1 MPMASP
7 PHPGRSLLR
16 DCIEELGLTITEAA
30 ERLRIQERYLAEV
43 CRCEAPITPLIAIR
57 IDQAFGG
64 GRRDM
69 AGDAVRATT
78 SGLTRRAVGGFR
90 QIRLQLR
97 ESGDSG
103 CGAAI

>member
-16 DCIEELGLTITEAA
+16 DCIEELGLSIAEAA
-30 ERLRIQERYLAEV
+30 GRLRIQERYLAEV

-64 GRRDM
+64 GAETWLAMQSAYDLWETRELLAAFD
-69 AGDAVRATT
+69 GFEAT
-78 SGLTRRAVGGFR
+78 A
-90 QIRLQLR
+90 
-97 ESGDSG
+97 
-103 CGAAI
+103 